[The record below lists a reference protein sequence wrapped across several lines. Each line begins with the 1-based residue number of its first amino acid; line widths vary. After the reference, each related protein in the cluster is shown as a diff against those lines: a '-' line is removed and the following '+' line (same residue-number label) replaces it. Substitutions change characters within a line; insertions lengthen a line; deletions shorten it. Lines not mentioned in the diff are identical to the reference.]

1 MKLTVF
7 FDGSFWYGLIEYS
20 DFQNNYRAIKYL
32 FGKEPKDVEIIDFI
46 DNHLLSLIA
55 KNDKL
60 KLSNNCVKKQQ
71 SIKKLNPKRMR
82 REINR
87 AKKRPVLSTKSQ
99 LAISESRS
107 SNQLIKHHNSKLE
120 KAASKQRKFEIK
132 QEKKY
137 QKHKGH

>member
-20 DFQNNYRAIKYL
+20 DFQNNYRAIKYI
-32 FGKEPKDVEIIDFI
+32 FGKEPKDGEIIDFI

-60 KLSNNCVKKQQ
+60 KLGSHCVEKQQ
-71 SIKKLNPKRMR
+71 LIKKLNPKRMR

-120 KAASKQRKFEIK
+120 KAASNQRKFEIK